1 MIQRERRARTT
12 RRSEDLI
19 HVRGRSGRA
28 PSKGMPFVSV
38 DDWPESVGGWDLARH
53 DHIENYRKRLANNVT
68 VFAVWDNKSGKGSV
82 NARVE
87 PLGIGRTLTSSRTD
101 FDDKTAF
108 WTAARCIVDMAANL
122 PSLGAGSES
131 PAPSAIASEVAGE
144 VEAEPGSNGTP
155 EAELT
160 FTLVDGRSVTLI
172 MSDEQAFDLCT
183 RIYRLDKHVWSER
196 RDDEDSDFEDGD
208 DFDDGEDFDDGG
220 HADGHDG
227 EDGADDAGSGA
238 VPDVGDVQAG
248 PDTGHDL
255 VTLLGDRFGVTEDFL
270 MSHIDWSALI
280 VVGEPAVS
288 SLIERGDELVA
299 AVRPRWYPVVVDRPG
314 EQWVVLRR
322 TGMLY

>member
-1 MIQRERRARTT
+1 
-12 RRSEDLI
+12 
-19 HVRGRSGRA
+19 
-28 PSKGMPFVSV
+28 MPFVSV

-82 NARVE
+82 NAKVE
-87 PLGIGRTLTSSRTD
+87 SPGIGRTLTSSRTD
-101 FDDKTAF
+101 FGDKTAF

-122 PSLGAGSES
+122 PSLGTGSES
-131 PAPSAIASEVAGE
+131 PAASAIASEVAGE

-183 RIYRLDKHVWSER
+183 RIYRLDKHVWSEQ
-196 RDDEDSDFEDGD
+196 RDDEDGDFGDEDGDFEDEDGDFEDKDSDGGDDFEDGA
-208 DFDDGEDFDDGG
+208 DFDDGG
-220 HADGHDG
+220 HGDGHDG

-299 AVRPRWYPVVVDRPG
+299 AVRPRWYPVVLDRPG